1 MTIRAAFL
9 LLFAFVFAAPP
20 AQAQGQ
26 GPGGPPPNSLVAQV
40 ADLQARV
47 AKLEGN
53 ITAADLVGTYALA
66 GIQTTLRGAPDAR
79 IGSDALT
86 GTLTL
91 NLNGTGTL
99 TNDHNGARLFTQ
111 FWALFPQTFTDVID
125 ITWTYANGV
134 ISTTFVG
141 FGGLGPDINVGPA
154 GRLLVA
160 AVPSFEALESPRATV
175 SFFVFC
181 RLK

>member
-1 MTIRAAFL
+1 MRNASGSSSSKGQSMKIRAAFL

-20 AQAQGQ
+20 AQAQG
-26 GPGGPPPNSLVAQV
+26 PGGPPPNSLFAQV

-99 TNDHNGARLFTQ
+99 TDDHNGA
-111 FWALFPQTFTDVID
+111 
-125 ITWTYANGV
+125 
-134 ISTTFVG
+134 
-141 FGGLGPDINVGPA
+141 
-154 GRLLVA
+154 
-160 AVPSFEALESPRATV
+160 
-175 SFFVFC
+175 
-181 RLK
+181 